1 MIAVDVVVIVEVVWV
16 VVLPVRVRFGG
27 TGLLTE
33 LGRVL
38 ELDKKNSLFKRE
50 LEETLLSGWALV
62 EADLRLRLLVCD
74 EVSDRRSLG
83 RRVGD
88 CATGGTKGGSAK
100 GVAATG
106 GTKGPVFLGSKRVL
120 FVDDARGVVTRFC
133 GLSTGTV
140 VLVEANE
147 RLCLSA
153 AIGGLDFRCPPP
165 LLVDCECIEE
175 T

>member
-1 MIAVDVVVIVEVVWV
+1 MFVTAAGSRAVIAVDVVVIVEVVWV

-38 ELDKKNSLFKRE
+38 ELDKKNSL
-50 LEETLLSGWALV
+50 LSGWALV
-62 EADLRLRLLVCD
+62 EVDLRLRLLVCD

-83 RRVGD
+83 RRVGV
-88 CATGGTKGGSAK
+88 CAAGGTKGGSAT
-100 GVAATG
+100 GASG
-106 GTKGPVFLGSKRVL
+106 GTKCPVFLGSKRVL
-120 FVDDARGVVTRFC
+120 FVDDARGTVTRFC

-165 LLVDCECIEE
+165 LLVDCEAQE